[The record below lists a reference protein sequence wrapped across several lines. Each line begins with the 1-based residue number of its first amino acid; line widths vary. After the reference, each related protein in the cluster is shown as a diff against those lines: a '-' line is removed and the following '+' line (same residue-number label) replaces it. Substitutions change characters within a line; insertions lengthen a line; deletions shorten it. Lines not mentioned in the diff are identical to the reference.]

1 MDESYKVINNVL
13 DKESFLEIKSIFESN
28 KFSWYFCDKVNSYVK
43 EDDLYSYFTTLI
55 YSDEEK
61 LGFSVNV
68 LFKYMFPILNVIQLK
83 KLIRIKAN
91 LYTKTQK
98 IEYHPLHQDYP
109 FEHKGAIYY
118 INSND
123 GKTVINNGKVEID
136 SVENSLLLF
145 NSYLPHGSTSTS
157 NKNSRINININY
169 I

>member
-1 MDESYKVINNVL
+1 
-13 DKESFLEIKSIFESN
+13 
-28 KFSWYFCDKVNSYVK
+28 
-43 EDDLYSYFTTLI
+43 
-55 YSDEEK
+55 
-61 LGFSVNV
+61 
-68 LFKYMFPILNVIQLK
+68 MFPILNVIQPK

-91 LYTKTQK
+91 LYTKTK
-98 IEYHPLHQDYP
+98 EIEYHPLHQDYS

-145 NSYLPHGSTSTS
+145 NSRLPHGSTSTS
-157 NKNSRINININY
+157 NKNARINININY

>member
-1 MDESYKVINNVL
+1 MDESYKIINNVL
-13 DKESFLEIKSIFESN
+13 DKEYFLEIKNIFESN

-43 EDDLYSYFTTLI
+43 EEDLFSYFTTLI

-68 LFKYMFPILNVIQLK
+68 LFKYMFPILNVIQPK

-91 LYTKTQK
+91 LYTKTK
-98 IEYHPLHQDYP
+98 EIEYHPLHQDYP

-145 NSYLPHGSTSTS
+145 NSHLPHGSTSTS
-157 NKNSRINININY
+157 NKNTRINININY